1 MASEVYDMS
10 WNEVNEG
17 ARNIISKLKEKDIKK

>member
-17 ARNIISKLKEKDIKK
+17 ARNIISKLKEKKT